1 MNEELQKQGLADS
14 FSPCQ
19 SHWNIPQ
26 KLQPALQ
33 PFDLLLGRFCETLI
47 PWRVLSRLSAMQY
60 ILRLEISLMG
70 PTRALNAPHE
80 YMRGEYSS

>member
-1 MNEELQKQGLADS
+1 
-14 FSPCQ
+14 
-19 SHWNIPQ
+19 
-26 KLQPALQ
+26 
-33 PFDLLLGRFCETLI
+33 LLGRFCETLI

-80 YMRGEYSS
+80 

>member
-1 MNEELQKQGLADS
+1 
-14 FSPCQ
+14 
-19 SHWNIPQ
+19 
-26 KLQPALQ
+26 
-33 PFDLLLGRFCETLI
+33 LLKRFCETLI

-80 YMRGEYSS
+80 YMRGARTLRTKNSLLHAYTGKSRRRRISKYLH